1 MCQGLGKLM
10 KMLLLQELKIFK
22 GQTLQIEAKFRP
34 QFQIEFPCFAN
45 LIKIDSS
52 NCQRNFEQYIP

>member
-1 MCQGLGKLM
+1 M

-22 GQTLQIEAKFRP
+22 GQTLYIEAKFKP

-52 NCQRNFEQYIP
+52 NCQRNFEQYIS